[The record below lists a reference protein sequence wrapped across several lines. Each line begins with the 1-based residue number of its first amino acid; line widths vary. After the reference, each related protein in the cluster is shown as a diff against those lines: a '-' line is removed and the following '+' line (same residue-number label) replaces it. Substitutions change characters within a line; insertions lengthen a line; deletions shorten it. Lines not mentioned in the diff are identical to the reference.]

1 MRLDPQ
7 HPDRVCFG
15 KEAAK
20 RFWEGQRE
28 TMGPGHLV
36 IEEQHDLG
44 DRSLARIRQP
54 VHSRSGV
61 DSEFA
66 WTLITTCRND
76 KVILFEFFIDPAQ
89 ALSAL
94 GLESS

>member
-1 MRLDPQ
+1 LS
-7 HPDRVCFG
+7 C
-15 KEAAK
+15 
-20 RFWEGQRE
+20 
-28 TMGPGHLV
+28 
-36 IEEQHDLG
+36 
-44 DRSLARIRQP
+44 SLARIRQP